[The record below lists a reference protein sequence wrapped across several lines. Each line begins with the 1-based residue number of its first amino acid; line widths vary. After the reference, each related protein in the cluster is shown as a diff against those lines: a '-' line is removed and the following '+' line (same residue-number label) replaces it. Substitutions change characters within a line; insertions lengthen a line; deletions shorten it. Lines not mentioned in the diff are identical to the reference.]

1 MTRAVIRRSPTKLQ
15 VSAKGYKN
23 RQLRQV
29 TIGFDDG
36 QFSEIAALA
45 EREGTSFAEQVRAL
59 CEWGL
64 AEVQGE

>member
-29 TIGFDDG
+29 TIGFDDA
-36 QFSEIAALA
+36 QFGAIAELA
-45 EREGTSFAEQVRAL
+45 RREGTSFAEQVRTL

-64 AEVQGE
+64 AEVKDE